1 VVLEG
6 DQTGQELLE
15 EALRVIDPEVT
26 GLDLHFQ
33 RFDLSLE
40 NRRATQNQCVYE
52 AASTMRQ
59 HGLGLK
65 AATITPPGKSDVGS
79 PNRILREEIGAEVI
93 LRTGRRIPG
102 VRPIA
107 GVYSPISVVR
117 MAVEDAYGAKE
128 WREGD
133 EGSLEEVAFRT
144 AKITRGVC

>member
-1 VVLEG
+1 MSRTVVVLEG

-15 EALRVIDPEVT
+15 EALRVIDPAVT
-26 GLDLHFQ
+26 GLDLEFV

-40 NRRATQNQCVYE
+40 NRRATENKIVYE
-52 AASTMRQ
+52 SAAAMREQ
-59 HGLGLK
+59 GLGLK
-65 AATITPPGKSDVGS
+65 AATITPPGKGDIGS

-117 MAVEDAYGAKE
+117 MAVEGAYGAKE
-128 WREGD
+128 WREG
-133 EGSLEEVAFRT
+133 R
-144 AKITRGVC
+144 

>member
-1 VVLEG
+1 MNRTIVILEG

-15 EALRVIDPEVT
+15 EALKVIDPAVI
-26 GLDLHFQ
+26 GLEFNLVPY
-33 RFDLSLE
+33 DLSLAH
-40 NRRATQNQCVYE
+40 RRATDNKVLSE
-52 AASTMRQ
+52 AAAMIRE

-65 AATITPPGKSDVGS
+65 AATITPPGRDDVGS
-79 PNRILREEIGAEVI
+79 PNRILREEIQAEVI

-117 MAVEDAYGAKE
+117 MAIEDAYGAKE

-133 EGSLEEVAFRT
+133 EGDPSEVA
-144 AKITRGVC
+144 